1 MGAELENESVFEER
15 QLSPAEMLQVQWR
28 QQPGFIRFIKQKNVI
43 DQNAEL
49 LPYAGVVSLP
59 GWASPG
65 AFAFQ
70 GLVLLAVVLSLLNW
84 YKTRDLGKVH
94 DEILALQASV
104 QAEENRQQG
113 IVDADKAE
121 RKKILASPR
130 AIVWKTVPREE
141 ALQAIESSL
150 NDVQDSLKQYK
161 QRMAVRESDLRSK
174 QRALSV
180 VNSGTPVV
188 FSLALVLAAGLVAGG
203 ARRDFPRS
211 NVRAAGDYYLYLA
224 TAFGIWL
231 NLVFL
236 LVLHFA
242 LSGPSYGLSG
252 IPDAGGPL
260 FWIIFWIGFY
270 SLLVYYFGIV
280 ARHLYKAL
288 QLRPPEKE
296 WSLENRL
303 LVRINNSFI
312 AVFVV
317 MEAAFLSLAYL
328 FYVGLRRFS

>member
-1 MGAELENESVFEER
+1 MDAELENESVFEER
-15 QLSPAEMLQVQWR
+15 ELSPVEMLQVQWR

-59 GWASPG
+59 GWASPR

-70 GLVLLAVVLSLLNW
+70 GLVLLAVILSLLNW
-84 YKTRDLGKVH
+84 YKTRDRGKVH
-94 DEILALQASV
+94 DDIIALQASV

-113 IVDADKAE
+113 IVDADQAE

-130 AIVWKTVPREE
+130 AIVWRNVPREV
-141 ALQAIESSL
+141 ALQDIENSL
-150 NDVQDSLKQYK
+150 NDAKDSLRQYK

-174 QRALSV
+174 QRALAL

-203 ARRDFPRS
+203 ARRDYPRS
-211 NVRAAGDYYLYLA
+211 NVRAAGDFYLYLA
-224 TAFGIWL
+224 TAFGIWA

-236 LVLHFA
+236 LALHFA
-242 LSGPSYGLSG
+242 LSGPAYGLGG
-252 IPDAGGPL
+252 IPDAAGPL
-260 FWIIFWIGFY
+260 FWLIFWIGFY

-296 WSLENRL
+296 WSLENTL
-303 LVRINNSFI
+303 LVRINNSFV

-317 MEAAFLSLAYL
+317 MEAAFLSLAYI